1 MVTFVHQ
8 FIILSNNVT
17 LPVVFNTINP
27 IAKYMSLNIGAGISH
42 STVSLINYLVSPS
55 RRLPTKWYRQFLSKS
70 RRKSTRRSLVR
81 LAFFAV
87 NITLLAVVGYVI
99 TQNPKSVRADAIA
112 PALTNTKNTPSAAN
126 PLDQLSSADIA
137 LTIARLNN
145 LPETTAITNQAD
157 SQASD
162 LRISVASNTV
172 VNKPQVV
179 QTALKSKADIKI
191 YKTVVGDSLSVVAT
205 KFNVTSDSIRWSNNL
220 TGDALT
226 AGTALTIPP
235 VNGIVYTVAAGD
247 TADSL
252 ATKYKANKDQIVA
265 YNDAEI
271 NGLRLGDKIIVPNG
285 TVTPLVP
292 VTARAIA
299 YSSGRTASYAFGTTA
314 LYGSNGYDYGYCTW
328 YVANRIA
335 VPSNW
340 GNANTWANLA
350 PLSGWT
356 VSRAP
361 HAGGIAQSNRGAEG
375 HVAYVEAVSDDGT
388 MIKYSDMNG
397 LAGFG
402 RVGSSDWTPSSHFEN
417 YIYH

>member
-1 MVTFVHQ
+1 MSFDTGVCISNSTASS
-8 FIILSNNVT
+8 ILEHLA
-17 LPVVFNTINP
+17 LPRNRQS
-27 IAKYMSLNIGAGISH
+27 A
-42 STVSLINYLVSPS
+42 
-55 RRLPTKWYRQFLSKS
+55 KWYRRLLSKS
-70 RRKSTRRSLVR
+70 RRKSTRRTIVR
-81 LAFFAV
+81 LAFLAINV
-87 NITLLAVVGYVI
+87 SLLGIAGYVI
-99 TQNPKSVRADAIA
+99 TQNPKSARADAISPAILSAKSA
-112 PALTNTKNTPSAAN
+112 PAVAN

-157 SQASD
+157 SQASE
-162 LRISVASNTV
+162 LRSSLGSNTV

-179 QTALKSKADIKI
+179 QTALKSKADIKT
-191 YKTVVGDSLSVVAT
+191 YKAVDGDTISSIAT

-220 TGDALT
+220 TGDAVSVS
-226 AGTALTIPP
+226 AALMIPP
-235 VNGIVYTVAAGD
+235 VNGIVHTVEAGD
-247 TADSL
+247 TADTL
-252 ATKYKANKDQIVA
+252 ATKFKANKDQIVA

-271 NGLRLGDKIIVPNG
+271 NGLRPGEKIIVPNG
-285 TVTPLVP
+285 TITPVVP

-299 YSSGRTASYAFGTTA
+299 TTSVSRTVGYAFGTTA

-328 YVANRIA
+328 YVANRVA

-340 GNANTWANLA
+340 GNANTWDNLA

-356 VSRAP
+356 VSSVP
-361 HAGGIAQSNRGAEG
+361 HAGGIGQSNRGSEG
-375 HVAYVEAVSDDGT
+375 HVAYIEAVSEDGT

-402 RVGSSDWTPSSHFEN
+402 RVGYSDWVTSSRFEN